1 MPTEYEIHLVLREQ
15 SAVTRRK
22 RVPLVLVGRVGV
34 VHGDM
39 GHHDDEGS
47 GRPVDGNEVLL

>member
-39 GHHDDEGS
+39 GHHDDEWS

>member
-39 GHHDDEGS
+39 RHHDDEGS
-47 GRPVDGNEVLL
+47 VGTVDGSEVLR

>member
-39 GHHDDEGS
+39 RHHDD
-47 GRPVDGNEVLL
+47 